1 MHNQSVDA
9 HSVVVVQV
17 RSHFGTCVFLDRF
30 SVSETTMPKKGKTG
44 ARAASRAPSDVAS
57 DGSQADDIVE
67 EATTVA
73 GSKGRKRPSADQLVT
88 VPVAKR
94 RKGAVALCGRC
105 DAKSS
110 DMPFHMVVAGNN
122 TEKVESTACLRCY
135 KPFAVYWHLKFTWVA
150 LCAKC
155 SSDKDINMAFEQTCR
170 VEEASLDVDVP
181 RSQVETVV
189 ETGYTVIGNLALVDQ
204 KDLSTLLDTTM
215 SPQCSQDQT

>member
-9 HSVVVVQV
+9 HSVIVVQV

-94 RKGAVALCGRC
+94 RKGAVSLR
-105 DAKSS
+105 
-110 DMPFHMVVAGNN
+110 P
-122 TEKVESTACLRCY
+122 LRCQELGHAG
-135 KPFAVYWHLKFTWVA
+135 PHGRGWQQHREGGVNRVLAVLQAVRCV
-150 LCAKC
+150 L
-155 SSDKDINMAFEQTCR
+155 AFEVLMGGIVCEVQ
-170 VEEASLDVDVP
+170 
-181 RSQVETVV
+181 Q
-189 ETGYTVIGNLALVDQ
+189 
-204 KDLSTLLDTTM
+204 
-215 SPQCSQDQT
+215 